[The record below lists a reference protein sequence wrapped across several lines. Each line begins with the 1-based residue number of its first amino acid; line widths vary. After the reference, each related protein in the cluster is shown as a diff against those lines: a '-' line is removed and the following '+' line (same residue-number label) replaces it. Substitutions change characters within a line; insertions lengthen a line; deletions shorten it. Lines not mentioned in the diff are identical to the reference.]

1 MRKSHGCHSEP
12 QAKNLTIPASCNSE
26 ILRLPPQDNTTTE
39 SERRNLFCRSFTL
52 PFDELRTG
60 FWKRGKGEIFRQ
72 YTRSTYR
79 IAVGLLLVIFMFS
92 GTGSGLAAES
102 KNADAI
108 VESLQKNYDATVDFT
123 ADFRQETEVK
133 TLNRSLKAWGKV
145 SFKRPGKMLWRY
157 EEPKGQFVLAD
168 GKNLYFYQPEQN
180 QIIKS
185 PLKNAFRSDVP
196 LSFLLGIGN
205 LKKDFNSLL
214 KASDEKQY
222 TVRLEPKNESS
233 GFSEILLGV
242 GKPSFDILWVSVRD
256 ATGNLTTIQLSG
268 MRKAVGLKD
277 SVFTLHVPKG
287 ADVVELGQ

>member
-1 MRKSHGCHSEP
+1 MREKS
-12 QAKNLTIPASCNSE
+12 KLRI
-26 ILRLPPQDNTTTE
+26 ILLSVILALFE
-39 SERRNLFCRSFTL
+39 SR
-52 PFDELRTG
+52 
-60 FWKRGKGEIFRQ
+60 
-72 YTRSTYR
+72 
-79 IAVGLLLVIFMFS
+79 A
-92 GTGSGLAAES
+92 GLAAES
-102 KNADAI
+102 KSAEAI
-108 VESLQKNYDATVDFT
+108 VDSLQKNYDATVDFT

-133 TLNRSLKAWGKV
+133 TLNRSLKAWGKM

-205 LKKDFNSLL
+205 LKKDFNSTL
-214 KASDEKQY
+214 KGNDEKQY
-222 TVRLEPKNESS
+222 TVRLEPKNESG

-256 ATGNLTTIQLSG
+256 ATGNLTTIHLSG

-277 SVFTLHVPKG
+277 SLFTLQVPKG